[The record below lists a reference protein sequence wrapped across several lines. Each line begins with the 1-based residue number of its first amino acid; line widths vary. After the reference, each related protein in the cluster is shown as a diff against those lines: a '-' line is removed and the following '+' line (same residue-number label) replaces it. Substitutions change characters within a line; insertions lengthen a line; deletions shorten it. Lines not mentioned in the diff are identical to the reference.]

1 MGAVAPFARL
11 HFRVLSEGLEVDS
24 VRIPEI
30 GTRMTYRSAS
40 EDVLATTVAAL
51 PGAWGKLHYLSGLRT
66 ENGEYD
72 HWGLTRLH
80 GKAAVQRA
88 FRDAHRDVFL
98 EILRTPLAP
107 LLEEAML
114 SAADREMDAVT
125 YVTQLSSRW
134 QALLPPDLAGGLEAH
149 FSSVLKALSKLARA
163 RSRSTATRRAA

>member
-1 MGAVAPFARL
+1 MPYL
-11 HFRVLSEGLEVDS
+11 
-24 VRIPEI
+24 
-30 GTRMTYRSAS
+30 SAS
-40 EDVLATTVAAL
+40 EDVLSATVASL

-88 FRDAHRDVFL
+88 FREAHRDVFL

-107 LLEEAML
+107 LLEEVIL
-114 SAADREMDAVT
+114 SAADQEMDAVA
-125 YVTQLSSRW
+125 YVSELSRRW

-163 RSRSTATRRAA
+163 RSNATRRAA